1 MNLGTIVKFSF
12 ITSILSTIGATFLM
26 LIHSPGAETWLL
38 IAVVVS
44 LVFIVSAIYEVAT
57 SKRIDGREKTMWTIA
72 LIFFSA
78 VAGLMYLLM
87 GRKRIAENLEDF
99 RAYNFTKKFNKSSN
113 AKAIQMAHKY
123 RWV

>member
-1 MNLGTIVKFSF
+1 
-12 ITSILSTIGATFLM
+12 M

-78 VAGLMYLLM
+78 VAGLIYLLM
-87 GRKRIAENLEDF
+87 GRKRIAENL
-99 RAYNFTKKFNKSSN
+99 
-113 AKAIQMAHKY
+113 
-123 RWV
+123 